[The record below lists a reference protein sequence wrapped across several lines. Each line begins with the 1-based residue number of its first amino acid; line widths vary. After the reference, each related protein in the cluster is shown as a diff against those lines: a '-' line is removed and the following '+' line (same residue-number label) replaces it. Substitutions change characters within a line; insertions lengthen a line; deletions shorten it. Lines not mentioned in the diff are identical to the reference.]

1 MEIPKKNLNYVFRVE
16 LDGIENDFSRE
27 IIVDSNDNL
36 ASLAYI
42 ILASVNA
49 NSHHMFRMI
58 VKNNK
63 DVAFLCVLLK
73 DFQEHYIEEYLA
85 RDYSLWKFHLEE
97 GDRIELIYGFGGS
110 WNFTLTLIERRI
122 EENRYTTP
130 YVLKGVGE
138 GIFEDGT
145 IELFKNKIKAKSYNE
160 FNNDIDKINLLYSF
174 LKNTYE
180 KLNNE

>member
-1 MEIPKKNLNYVFRVE
+1 MEILKKNLNYVFRVDI
-16 LDGIENDFSRE
+16 DGLENHFSRE
-27 IIVDSNDNL
+27 IIIDSNDNL

-85 RDYSLWKFHLEE
+85 RDYNLWEFHLEE
-97 GDRIELIYGFGGS
+97 GDTIELIYGFGGYWS
-110 WNFTLTLIERRI
+110 LNITLIERRI
-122 EENRYTTP
+122 EENQYLIP
-130 YVLKGVGE
+130 SVLKGVGE
-138 GIFEDGT
+138 GIFEEGT
-145 IELFKNKIKAKSYNE
+145 IELLKTKIQNKTYSE
-160 FNNDIDKINLLYSF
+160 FNNDEVRIYELYQF

-180 KLNNE
+180 KLNID